1 MLAAAASTGVFIRF
15 TFAAF
20 VLPIGVAVLHQSLL
34 RTRNAAGVV
43 ALTLAAA
50 NAVVMAVL
58 LAVVDSTC
66 FGRVSPTLP
75 GIQAALAAFASAV
88 SSAGGGSSLAT
99 RIAAA
104 ADASG
109 ITLAPW
115 NSFQY
120 NADPA
125 NLAAHGLHPRWL
137 HAVVNGHIVYGV
149 GWTAVAVYAALVAAR
164 WLRGSA
170 QTSVTLRSNQL
181 VVVCFCVVA
190 VGLAVLSAAPH
201 QEPRFLLPLVV
212 PVAVVVAALLDG
224 STAKQQQQQ
233 QAGTPPTTA
242 AGAAAAKPAAAP
254 SRAKGLLSAAFFS
267 VWLLHNTAVGF
278 FYGFAHQGGVLPSV
292 ALIGDALAAVRA
304 GRVLDFMQPAA
315 QPPSWAA
322 PMHFSDAFIR
332 RHTVR
337 LVDLAYHGSP
347 PGVGVRIAAVGTYML
362 PRTLLRLPH
371 WQAAHAA
378 APGNV
383 TLPWCAS
390 ADRRAPPPASSAKGK
405 PQKTGLQV
413 VEFGSPRDP
422 GFRQWLAQLGT
433 EHLGAALI
441 LFPRAL
447 IEDIDHS
454 ARSNGLSV
462 RYGASWRP
470 SVSTEHWPKA
480 AGDLNSYAL
489 HIAALQSGVDPDAVW
504 TAGEATFAGGA
515 EA

>member
-1 MLAAAASTGVFIRF
+1 VFIRF

-20 VLPIGVAVLHQSLL
+20 VLPIGLAVLHRSLL
-34 RTRNAAGVV
+34 RERSAAGIAALALASIKAV
-43 ALTLAAA
+43 AT
-50 NAVVMAVL
+50 AVL
-58 LAVVDSTC
+58 LVVVDSTC
-66 FGRVSPTLP
+66 YGRVSPTLSSV
-75 GIQAALAAFASAV
+75 QAALTAFVAAV
-88 SSAGGGSSLAT
+88 SSATDSGTIAS
-99 RIAAA
+99 RITAAA
-104 ADASG
+104 EASC

-137 HAVVNGHIVYGV
+137 HAVVNGHIVYGL
-149 GWTAVAVYAALVAAR
+149 GWTAVALYAVLVAAG
-164 WLRGSA
+164 WLRGSLQA
-170 QTSVTLRSNQL
+170 GATLRSNSL
-181 VVVCFCVVA
+181 VTLCFWVVA
-190 VGLAVLSAAPH
+190 VGLAVLTSAPH

-212 PVAVVVAALLDG
+212 PVAVVVAAVLNDG
-224 STAKQQQQQ
+224 AQQPQPISAASIASAAPPVAP
-233 QAGTPPTTA
+233 QAAPPVA
-242 AGAAAAKPAAAP
+242 PQAAP
-254 SRAKGLLSAAFFS
+254 STKGVLSALFFS
-267 VWLLHNTAVGF
+267 AWLLHNCAVGF
-278 FYGFAHQGGVLPSV
+278 FYGFAHQGGVLPSM

-304 GRVLDFMQPAA
+304 GRVLDFMQPDAR
-315 QPPSWAA
+315 PPAWAA

-337 LVDLAYHGSP
+337 LVDLVYHGSP
-347 PGVGVRIAAVGTYML
+347 PGVGMRVAAVGTYML

-371 WQAAHAA
+371 WQPANATAT
-378 APGNV
+378 GNV

-390 ADRRAPPPASSAKGK
+390 ADRRALPPAQVASSGKSK

-422 GFRQWLAQLGT
+422 GFRQWLAQLSG

-480 AGDLNSYAL
+480 AGDVNNYAL

-504 TAGEATFAGGA
+504 TAGEASFAGGA
-515 EA
+515 DA